1 MDSQLAVVLVT
12 NLAWMSIAVVV
23 YLNGKKNDNKNKTK
37 ETPARSTTP
46 EPVTPVEV
54 KEEPTTTKKEKKGK
68 KDASGAT
75 GVRKRSVSFT
85 KEHVCLPPL
94 LNSSSISPPLG
105 KQQTILFKNNTQDI
119 EKELLDWQSR
129 FDRMYAE
136 NERVAGE
143 LEALKNSNIK
153 ARKNLEIEKK
163 EISEEIKAKAETI
176 AALKKESVSLRTENE
191 MIKNKLKEE
200 AADNQKERDLLLK
213 EAEDLQQEYKIV
225 SKQVASVEKLEKG
238 AKRNAER
245 VEGLQKEAGEQLAR
259 IGAELEESEEE
270 LRLKETE
277 NAALKEQLA
286 ALIPADMDVET
297 YLKQCSPKHRKGGAK
312 GRGGKG
318 SFKGRGG
325 KGTRG
330 GKSGKAGKSGKEN
343 GTKNGDSKDED

>member
-85 KEHVCLPPL
+85 KEH
-94 LNSSSISPPLG
+94 
-105 KQQTILFKNNTQDI
+105 DI